1 MNLNVRLANEAWEA
15 LFTTHTRLMRSFQ
28 EEDVWQEVSMSEYD
42 VLYTLSKSDGPLRLG
57 ELREGALLSQPALS
71 RLVDRLVDRG
81 LITREADE
89 HDRRAV
95 GLKLTDEGREVQ
107 RRTGRAHAKGVA
119 EGMQALN
126 DDEMRQL
133 TALCQKICTDQ

>member
-1 MNLNVRLANEAWEA
+1 QKGCRVRPIIREQTPDTFIPQRPLENDMNLNVRLANEAWEA

-95 GLKLTDEGREVQ
+95 GL
-107 RRTGRAHAKGVA
+107 
-119 EGMQALN
+119 
-126 DDEMRQL
+126 
-133 TALCQKICTDQ
+133 